1 MVRQQVE
8 MWEPPETGCSSSSH
22 HITSHIAQ
30 VRGLYALSA
39 AGNGQLG
46 PVIIIAQTS
55 DLPRF
60 PVLWERADGISHH
73 HHVNLTLAT
82 GKEIFECLCELFFSV
97 LFFFENQSRFELE
110 TFWLRG
116 SFCLLS

>member
-8 MWEPPETGCSSSSH
+8 MREPPETGCSSSSH

-82 GKEIFECLCELFFSV
+82 GKEIFECLCELFFSF
-97 LFFFENQSRFELE
+97 LFFLKTRVVFNWKHFGCGGVLV
-110 TFWLRG
+110 F
-116 SFCLLS
+116 